1 MTFSVSRLEVFVYRA
16 PIETPVMT
24 SFGTMHDR
32 PAVIVRIEDT
42 DGCFGWGEVWCNY
55 PTCGAEHRARLV
67 ETVFA
72 PLLIGNEFDEPA
84 DVFAHLTN
92 KTHVLAIQSAEI
104 GPIAQSIAGL
114 DIAIWDLVAR
124 KEGKPLY
131 ECLGGSA
138 RTIPVY
144 ASGINPIGAVETI
157 GHAREQG
164 YRAFKVKIGF
174 GHDADL
180 ATLEGAF
187 GELSDDEELMADAN
201 QAWTVG
207 EAQAFLRDA
216 AAMPL
221 GWLEEPIRADRPKE
235 EWQTLASATEIPIAA
250 GENIRGNADY
260 HRKIQGRTLGVIQ
273 PDICKWGGFTAN
285 LPIIRSILESGVR
298 YCPHYLGG
306 GIGLIASAH
315 LLVAVG
321 GDGALEVDFNDNPLR
336 EGLAQPFPKMEES
349 RIALGPEPG
358 LGTSPDDAELAEF
371 CVHRAVVR

>member
-1 MTFSVSRLEVFVYRA
+1 MTYSISRLEVFVYRA
-16 PIETPVMT
+16 PIEIPIMT

-32 PAVIVRIEDT
+32 PAVTVRIEDA

-72 PLLIGNEFDEPA
+72 PLLLNYEFEQPEEIFDY
-84 DVFAHLTN
+84 LTS
-92 KTHVLAIQSAEI
+92 KTHVLAIQTAEI

-124 KEGKPLY
+124 KEGEPLY
-131 ECLGGSA
+131 QRLGGTA
-138 RTIPVY
+138 RSIPVY
-144 ASGINPIGAVETI
+144 ASGINPTDAADTI
-157 GHAREQG
+157 GRARDQG

-187 GELSDDEELMADAN
+187 ADLSDNERLMADAN
-201 QAWTVG
+201 QAWTVK
-207 EAQAFLRDA
+207 EALAFLRDA
-216 AAMPL
+216 GAMPL
-221 GWLEEPIRADRPKE
+221 GWLEEPIRADRPDE
-235 EWQTLASATEIPIAA
+235 EWQLLASATKIPIAA
-250 GENIRGNADY
+250 GENIRGDADY
-260 HRKIQGRTLGVIQ
+260 HRKIQGRSLGVLQ

-285 LPIIRSILESGVR
+285 LPVVRSILEAGIR

-315 LLVAVG
+315 LLAAVG

-336 EGLAQPFPKMEES
+336 EGLAQPFPKMAEGQ
-349 RIALGPEPG
+349 IALGPEPG
-358 LGTSPDDAELAEF
+358 LGTAPDVAAITEF
-371 CVHRAVVR
+371 RVHRAEVR